1 MLKTVEQGGLN
12 VVMNEIQET
21 WLDLFGEQLAQMN
34 DISAKLSERQFDK
47 IIEEA
52 LEIAFTNFDYNEDRG
67 FTEVD
72 MQEAIYQAI
81 VSFIKV

>member
-1 MLKTVEQGGLN
+1 M
-12 VVMNEIQET
+12 EIQET

-34 DISAKLSERQFDK
+34 NISAKLSERQFDK

-67 FTEVD
+67 FTEAD

>member
-1 MLKTVEQGGLN
+1 M
-12 VVMNEIQET
+12 EIQET

-34 DISAKLSERQFDK
+34 NISAKLSERQFDK

-72 MQEAIYQAI
+72 IQEAIYQAI

>member
-1 MLKTVEQGGLN
+1 M
-12 VVMNEIQET
+12 EIQET

-34 DISAKLSERQFDK
+34 NISAKLSERQFDK
-47 IIEEA
+47 IIADA
-52 LEIAFTNFDYNEDRG
+52 LAIAFTNFDYNEERG

>member
-1 MLKTVEQGGLN
+1 M
-12 VVMNEIQET
+12 EIQET

-34 DISAKLSERQFDK
+34 NISAKLSERQFDK

>member
-1 MLKTVEQGGLN
+1 M
-12 VVMNEIQET
+12 EIQET

-34 DISAKLSERQFDK
+34 DISAKLSERQFDR

>member
-1 MLKTVEQGGLN
+1 M
-12 VVMNEIQET
+12 EIQET

>member
-1 MLKTVEQGGLN
+1 M
-12 VVMNEIQET
+12 EIQET

-34 DISAKLSERQFDK
+34 NISAKLSERQFNK

>member
-1 MLKTVEQGGLN
+1 M
-12 VVMNEIQET
+12 EIQET

-34 DISAKLSERQFDK
+34 NISAKLSERQFDK

-67 FTEVD
+67 FSEVD

>member
-1 MLKTVEQGGLN
+1 M
-12 VVMNEIQET
+12 EIQET

-34 DISAKLSERQFDK
+34 NISAKLSERQFDK

-67 FTEVD
+67 FAEVD